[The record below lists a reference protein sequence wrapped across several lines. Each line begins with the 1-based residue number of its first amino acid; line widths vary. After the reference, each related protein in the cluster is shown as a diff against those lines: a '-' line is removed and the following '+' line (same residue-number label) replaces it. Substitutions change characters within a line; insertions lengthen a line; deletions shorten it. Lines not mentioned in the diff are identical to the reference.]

1 MVNLYKKFKFYKI
14 KISII
19 QHLKVT
25 AVNKKKTI
33 SSHIL
38 GSVGFSLSN
47 SELDNVAAEGCYRSF
62 VVVVVVVVVVC
73 VCVCVHML

>member
-25 AVNKKKTI
+25 AVNKKKQ
-33 SSHIL
+33 
-38 GSVGFSLSN
+38 
-47 SELDNVAAEGCYRSF
+47 
-62 VVVVVVVVVVC
+62 
-73 VCVCVHML
+73 